1 MSIGTRIKTIRKAL
15 DYSQE
20 YLAEQVNISRV
31 FVQSI
36 EVGRR
41 NPSMKTLKKFAKV
54 LGVQIQDLLRDYSD
68 EEKAARIQLESF
80 FSSEEN
86 IELWY
91 KKRKLSPSTRNKLY
105 KIIQAV
111 LDDDDKDENK

>member
-20 YLAEQVNISRV
+20 YLAEQVDISRV

-41 NPSMKTLKKFAKV
+41 NPSMKTLKKIAKV

-68 EEKAARIQLESF
+68 ESKSVRIQLESI
-80 FSSEEN
+80 FSGEEN

-91 KKRKLSPSTRNKLY
+91 KKHKLSSSDTDKLY
-105 KIIQAV
+105 KIIQAL
-111 LDDDDKDENK
+111 LDDEDK

>member
-20 YLAEQVNISRV
+20 YLAEQVDISRV

-41 NPSMKTLKKFAKV
+41 NPSMKTLKKIAKA

-68 EEKAARIQLESF
+68 ESKSVRIQLESI
-80 FSSEEN
+80 FSGEEN

-91 KKRKLSPSTRNKLY
+91 KKQKLSLSDTSKLY
-105 KIIQAV
+105 KIIQAL
-111 LDDDDKDENK
+111 LDEEDK

>member
-20 YLAEQVNISRV
+20 YLAEQVDISRV

-41 NPSMKTLKKFAKV
+41 NPSMKTLKKIAKV

-68 EEKAARIQLESF
+68 ESKSARIQLESI
-80 FSSEEN
+80 FSGEEN

-91 KKRKLSPSTRNKLY
+91 KKQKLSHSDISKLY
-105 KIIQAV
+105 KIIQAL
-111 LDDDDKDENK
+111 LDEED